1 MASKQQQ
8 AKERQ
13 GYEIAPVLPV
23 CSTCQHYT
31 SRMVSETT
39 SWGQTFEQE
48 KDLRCGIGGFAIKKT
63 ASCVSWEPKA

>member
-13 GYEIAPVLPV
+13 GYEITPVLPV

-31 SRMVSETT
+31 SRIERGENF
-39 SWGQTFEQE
+39 WGHGVEQE

>member
-13 GYEIAPVLPV
+13 GYETAPVLPV

-48 KDLRCGIGGFAIKKT
+48 KGRPGQSAQAGCLR
-63 ASCVSWEPKA
+63 